1 MDEIHPPICSLPL
14 HHGFFAREAPDRA
27 HILQGLAGKK
37 VAGWSP
43 PKYANNRLLIPKYLG
58 TQFFLIGDFMV
69 KSIEI
74 SIFSGSITNFVST
87 PDTTPKSSPNNRRN
101 LRRDAVQCC

>member
-1 MDEIHPPICSLPL
+1 MSTINIHKPYVGSPNLANYRGTTLWMKFTPRS
-14 HHGFFAREAPDRA
+14 APCLSIMA
-27 HILQGLAGKK
+27 
-37 VAGWSP
+37 SS
-43 PKYANNRLLIPKYLG
+43 NNRLLIPKYLG

-74 SIFSGSITNFVST
+74 SIFSGSITNLVST

-101 LRRDAVQCC
+101 LRRDAIQCC